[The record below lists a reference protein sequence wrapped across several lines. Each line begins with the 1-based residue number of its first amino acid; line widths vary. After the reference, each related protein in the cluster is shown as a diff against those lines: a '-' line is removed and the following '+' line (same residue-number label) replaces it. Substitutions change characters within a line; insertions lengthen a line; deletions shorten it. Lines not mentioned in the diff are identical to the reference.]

1 MDKLHLTTSFCVAE
15 PVPRIVAAFR
25 SLAQA
30 RDTLEALLAEGC
42 ASEDL
47 VCCTPQQ
54 MAAQV
59 DADVQAASPLA
70 LFGQEFRFMQAHRAL
85 AQCGCSFLVVHAP
98 DDATTRRVTEVARSM
113 HAVAAQRYGPPAIEE
128 LIGWPGIQAPA
139 CRTVDRRRSATPALF
154 AIAPTSVLHPP
165 TL

>member
-1 MDKLHLTTSFCVAE
+1 MDKLPLPPSFCVTSA
-15 PVPRIVAAFR
+15 VSRIVVAFR
-25 SLAQA
+25 SQAQS

-47 VCCTPQQ
+47 SCYTPQQ

-98 DDATTRRVTEVARSM
+98 DDATTRRVAEVARSM

-139 CRTVDRRRSATPALF
+139 CKTGDRRRSVAPALF
-154 AIAPTSVLHPP
+154 AIAPTFLLHPP